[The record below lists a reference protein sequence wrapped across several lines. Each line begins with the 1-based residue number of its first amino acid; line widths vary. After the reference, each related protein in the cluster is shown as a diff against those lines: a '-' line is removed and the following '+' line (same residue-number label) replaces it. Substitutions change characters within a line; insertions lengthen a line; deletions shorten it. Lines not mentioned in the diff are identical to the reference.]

1 MSPIH
6 HRLYKRAQAPSQD
19 VTENMALLLEQAALH
34 MNYAKEAIDR
44 RDVEERFNQTQKASF
59 IMSGLKAALVRDT
72 PSISRTASALEAF
85 YSDVETLIMR
95 VNIFNNA
102 DAAKAVATSL
112 IDVARQWR
120 HIGAQQRATMQHV
133 EAPMSLEGA
142 RA

>member
-6 HRLYKRAQAPSQD
+6 HRLYKRAQTPSQD

-44 RDVEERFNQTQKASF
+44 KDVEGRFNQTQKASF
-59 IMSGLKAALVRDT
+59 IMAGLKAALVRDM

-102 DAAKAVATSL
+102 EAAKAVATSL
-112 IDVARQWR
+112 IDVAKQWR
-120 HIGAQQRATMQHV
+120 HIGAQQRATMQPV
-133 EAPMSLEGA
+133 EVPMSLEGA